1 MTTWASQEFKTIVKD
16 EFQRKLPLWMIILI
30 AVMMISA
37 SALFLFIYFLGVPL
51 LKTIITGAVLC
62 ITILLYI
69 ISTIISR
76 KNSTD
81 YITTIRDTNMKNIND
96 RMNSK
101 KLPLAIVGEKIR
113 ADIENE
119 LQQIEAEKAQAI
131 NSTKKLWT
139 ALIVVPCGFLLALL
153 FQGIFSA
160 EMLASTENL
169 DSALSLFG
177 EIFVVLF
184 ITWLIA
190 AAINISFNEFY
201 RYYRTSDL
209 SFCLTVLNE
218 IEIIDLYESSEKELI
233 PAQKS

>member
-96 RMNSK
+96 RIVAKERIN
-101 KLPLAIVGEKIR
+101 LITCFFTPLSV
-113 ADIENE
+113 
-119 LQQIEAEKAQAI
+119 
-131 NSTKKLWT
+131 
-139 ALIVVPCGFLLALL
+139 
-153 FQGIFSA
+153 
-160 EMLASTENL
+160 
-169 DSALSLFG
+169 
-177 EIFVVLF
+177 
-184 ITWLIA
+184 
-190 AAINISFNEFY
+190 
-201 RYYRTSDL
+201 
-209 SFCLTVLNE
+209 FC
-218 IEIIDLYESSEKELI
+218 
-233 PAQKS
+233 A